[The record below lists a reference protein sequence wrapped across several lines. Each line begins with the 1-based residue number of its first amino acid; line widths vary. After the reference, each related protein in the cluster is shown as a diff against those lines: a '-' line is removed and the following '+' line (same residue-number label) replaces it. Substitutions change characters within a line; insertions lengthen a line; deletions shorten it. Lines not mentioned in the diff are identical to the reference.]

1 MATSKKRSSTSSAN
15 QTKRKSTRMTKKERM
30 QQMERREA
38 FIQEIILWIF
48 VAISL
53 LLFISNLG
61 IGGIVG
67 NTVSG
72 FFFGVFALIV
82 ALVICLTNV
91 TKSAVN
97 KHQMKQQADNLLY
110 TCKLF
115 MYFS

>member
-1 MATSKKRSSTSSAN
+1 MATTKKRSSTSSAN

-72 FFFGVFALIV
+72 FFFGVFGLISYV
-82 ALVICLTNV
+82 FPFILLVGSFFV
-91 TKSAVN
+91 VS
-97 KHQMKQQADNLLY
+97 NLLAY
-110 TCKLF
+110 SLPA
-115 MYFS
+115 